1 MVLKIGSLDITP
13 FLTKYKP
20 YPNTM
25 VTNEGRNAKG
35 TMCFDIVATKEKI
48 ETEVMALPIA
58 TARLILNAVSEY
70 TVTCQYL
77 DIESGT
83 LKTISAY
90 VPNPQVEYE
99 VIDGSEYC
107 KAFALNIIE
116 M

>member
-13 FLTKYKP
+13 YLTKYKP

-25 VTNEGRNAKG
+25 VTNEGRNARG
-35 TMCFDIVATKEKI
+35 TMCFDIVATKAKI
-48 ETEVMALPIA
+48 ETEVMRLPVA
-58 TARLILNAVSEY
+58 TARLILSAVSGY

-77 DIESGT
+77 DVESGT
-83 LKTISAY
+83 LKTINAY

-99 VIDGSEYC
+99 IIDGSERC
-107 KAFALNIIE
+107 KAFTLNIIE